1 MAQPLFRI
9 FKLGIETKDLA
20 AFRKV
25 GQTNLLTSLANEEGT
40 WAMYACHED
49 EQGLANVVCE
59 LYQAEPAY
67 QVHANSA
74 HFQAFASLAKRAVK
88 KRKVLNLKPEL
99 LLKKPGQLKVSGAN
113 NLEIRLA
120 QIVIATD
127 KLPAFRQSVFSE
139 MQTAIKKEPGVLAM
153 YAGSLPQE
161 NQWYFFEVYQDVS
174 SYETHRQTAHFKRY
188 LEETTPLVVSKQLTR
203 LVTDT
208 AISQALEINLQ
219 VN

>member
-9 FKLGIETKDLA
+9 FKLGIEIKDLA

-25 GQTNLLTSLANEEGT
+25 GQTNLLTSLVNEEGT

-67 QVHANSA
+67 QVHVNS
-74 HFQAFASLAKRAVK
+74 
-88 KRKVLNLKPEL
+88 
-99 LLKKPGQLKVSGAN
+99 
-113 NLEIRLA
+113 
-120 QIVIATD
+120 
-127 KLPAFRQSVFSE
+127 
-139 MQTAIKKEPGVLAM
+139 
-153 YAGSLPQE
+153 
-161 NQWYFFEVYQDVS
+161 
-174 SYETHRQTAHFKRY
+174 AHFKRY
-188 LEETTPLVVSKQLTR
+188 LKETTPLVVSKQLTR